1 MWLFANPWAAV
12 HQASLSSAI
21 SWNFLKLMSIEA
33 VMPSNCLILCHRPPP
48 PALLVLVFPS
58 ISDLLSPQ
66 WVSSSHQVAK
76 GLELLLQHQPFNEE
90 SGLISFRMD
99 WFDLLALQRTL
110 KSLLHHRLKASV
122 LLHSTFMV
130 QHSHPSP
137 VSLPGEF
144 HGLKSLVG
152 YSLWGQK
159 ELETTERLSLSHI
172 RTWLPE
178 KP

>member
-1 MWLFANPWAAV
+1 MALCKPLGCSTPGFLVLCYLLEFSQTHV
-12 HQASLSSAI
+12 HWGSDAIQLSHPLS
-21 SWNFLKLMSIEA
+21 
-33 VMPSNCLILCHRPPP
+33 PPPP

-99 WFDLLALQRTL
+99 WFDLLALQGTL

-172 RTWLPE
+172 RTWLLE